1 MWSVVLKGSRHFS
14 VGDGCYTITAVVD
27 ELKDYGI
34 ITYDDEIL
42 SITQQ
47 VQGD

>member
-1 MWSVVLKGSRHFS
+1 MWSFVLKGGRHFS
-14 VGDGCYTITAVVD
+14 VGDGCYTITEAIN
-27 ELKDYGI
+27 ELKNYNI

-47 VQGD
+47 VQAD

>member
-1 MWSVVLKGSRHFS
+1 MWSFVLKGGRHFS
-14 VGDGCYTITAVVD
+14 VGDGCYTITEAIK
-27 ELKDYGI
+27 ELKNYHI
-34 ITYDDEIL
+34 IDYDDEIL

>member
-1 MWSVVLKGSRHFS
+1 MWSIVLKGSRHFS
-14 VGDGCYTITAVVD
+14 VGDGCYTITEAIK
-27 ELKDYGI
+27 ELKNYNI
-34 ITYDDEIL
+34 ITFDDEIL